1 MSNKFEV
8 IDRRGGNKQ
17 EAEASPEI
25 IPAAATESTG
35 DKSTWKNIPKNP
47 AYMVVLAG
55 SPSGQPIVSGRAV
68 GLRADEKFFIAD
80 WIFPPIYPEHFD
92 WTIEARKRL
101 DTFLGCDC
109 TSQAPCGVHKIYLQQ
124 WMQADQQR
132 LALIGTTPVP
142 EAVEVMAKAE
152 QARRASKIAVPR

>member
-8 IDRRGGNKQ
+8 IDRRRQNK
-17 EAEASPEI
+17 EETAAPENI
-25 IPAAATESTG
+25 SVPATENTG
-35 DKSTWKNIPKNP
+35 DKSTWKDIPKNP

-68 GLRADEKFFIAD
+68 GVRADEKFFIAD

-92 WTIEARKRL
+92 WTVEVRKRL

-109 TSQAPCGVHKIYLQQ
+109 TSAGPCGVHKMYLPQ
-124 WMQADQQR
+124 WLEADSQR
-132 LALIGTTPVP
+132 LALIGSSKVP
-142 EAVEVMAKAE
+142 EAVEVMMKAD
-152 QARRASKIAVPR
+152 QARKASQIAIPR